1 MTPRQQIHLNLLKM
15 NKPQPEQYEEAAYL
29 IDKKLL
35 KGDYRRSNGKDD
47 YGEILDILIDRLT
60 PDGMDY
66 LEKLEQIAAQAK
78 SQEQAQQHRITAQN
92 FSSMQMQQ
100 ASKLWHERS
109 GWCAFVFL
117 VAVGLT
123 VAAIAALF
131 NFG

>member
-1 MTPRQQIHLNLLKM
+1 M

-92 FSSMQMQQ
+92 FSPMQMQQ

-109 GWCAFVFL
+109 GWRAFVFL